1 MTKAR
6 IGKNGVFIAKP
17 GRQIEEGE
25 DALAFSPIG
34 SQQQILMAGSAA
46 FTSYN
51 PGGDM
56 GGTYNR
62 AVIPFGTTF
71 AEPPV
76 AYCMANDAGGT
87 KEIALTMRLQLV
99 GSVVRR
105 EPQIWWETTTSELR
119 IYSYWALSST
129 PSASYVICRNEAS

>member
-1 MTKAR
+1 MTSAR
-6 IGKNGVFIAKP
+6 ISKDGVFIAKP

-25 DALAFSPIG
+25 AALSFSPIG

-46 FTSYN
+46 FAAYN

-62 AVIPFGTTF
+62 AVVPFGTTF
-71 AEPPV
+71 VEPPV

-87 KEIALTMRLQLV
+87 REIALTMYLSLV

-105 EPQIWWETTTSELR
+105 EPQIWWETTVSELR
-119 IYSYWALSST
+119 VYSYWALSST
-129 PSASYVICRNEAS
+129 PSASFVICRNEAS